1 MNLYLFFLI
10 ILLIL
15 ILLTSKKN
23 VNESYVNYKNPY
35 NTNKIYN
42 IWMYWENLPGRSKSP
57 YLDLCYKTV
66 LKNCKNFKI
75 HLLNDK
81 AVYKYLPNLNKNLD
95 SILTIQQKVDY
106 IRYLLLYK
114 YGGIWVDAD
123 TIVITNLSPII
134 DKLKYYDFVGF
145 GCHFNNEGKC
155 EKTGKPYP
163 ANWVMGSRKN
173 GKLMKY
179 CVDKC
184 NMHINNNQSLKRKY
198 HILGREI
205 VWKGIKELNNNDK
218 EWNYY
223 HYNSK
228 CIDRD
233 SKNKKITN
241 KKILSND
248 DIDNYCKD
256 KMLFI
261 PIYNSAPG
269 FPSWFKTMSEKEILK
284 GNFLISKLL
293 NKSLD

>member
-1 MNLYLFFLI
+1 M
-10 ILLIL
+10 
-15 ILLTSKKN
+15 
-23 VNESYVNYKNPY
+23 
-35 NTNKIYN
+35 
-42 IWMYWENLPGRSKSP
+42 
-57 YLDLCYKTV
+57 
-66 LKNCKNFKI
+66 
-75 HLLNDK
+75 
-81 AVYKYLPNLNKNLD
+81 
-95 SILTIQQKVDY
+95 TIQQKVDY

-123 TIVITNLSPII
+123 TIVIKNLSPII

-145 GCHFNNEGKC
+145 GCHFSNEEKC

-179 CVDKC
+179 CVEKC

-233 SKNKKITN
+233 SKNKKMTN
-241 KKILSND
+241 KKVLSND

-269 FPSWFKTMSEKEILK
+269 FPSWFKTMNEEEILG
-284 GNFLISKLL
+284 GNLLISKLL
-293 NKSLD
+293 NKSLN